1 MAESEWLDRFFRP
14 LASSTGAAELRDDVA
29 SLSCDQAQI
38 VTTDTIVEG
47 IHFLSDD
54 PLYSAGHKIVTVN
67 VSDILAKGAFPSE
80 AVLNLTWSSD
90 RSEGELSEFVAG
102 LGKNLA
108 SCDVQLIGGDTTVH
122 DGNLVISMTLFGCC
136 LSKRPVRRTTANAGD
151 LLWITGRIGASGLGL
166 QALNGNHV
174 YREFISKYHFPAP
187 PQRIIARAI
196 TDLATASL
204 DVSDGLLL
212 DASRLAQASGR
223 GVSINLEEV
232 PLAIPSKKLEL
243 ILQQCTSG
251 DDYEILFTSSI
262 SRRQQVVERAQSEN
276 WEVTCIGV
284 MRPQKGLKLIYEEN
298 EIPRPERLGFVHGST
313 I

>member
-14 LASSTGAAELRDDVA
+14 LVSSTGAAELKDDVA
-29 SLSCDQAQI
+29 SLSCDQTQI
-38 VTTDTIVEG
+38 VTTDTILEG

-54 PLYSAGHKIVTVN
+54 PLYSVGHKIVTVN

-80 AVLNLTWSSD
+80 AVLNLTWSSS
-90 RSEGELSEFVAG
+90 RTEGELSEFVAG

-122 DGNLVISMTLFGCC
+122 DGNLVVSMTLFGRC

-166 QALNGNHV
+166 LALNGNHV
-174 YREFISKYHFPAP
+174 YGEFISQYHYPSP

-196 TDLATASL
+196 ADLATASL

-212 DASRLAQASGR
+212 DASRLAQASGC
-223 GVSINLEEV
+223 GVSIKLEEV
-232 PLAIPSKKLEL
+232 PLAIPGKTLEL
-243 ILQQCTSG
+243 ILQLCTSG
-251 DDYEILFTSSI
+251 DDYEILFTSPL

-276 WEVTCIGV
+276 WEVTCIGA
-284 MRPQKGLKLIYEEN
+284 MRSQKGLKLTYEEN